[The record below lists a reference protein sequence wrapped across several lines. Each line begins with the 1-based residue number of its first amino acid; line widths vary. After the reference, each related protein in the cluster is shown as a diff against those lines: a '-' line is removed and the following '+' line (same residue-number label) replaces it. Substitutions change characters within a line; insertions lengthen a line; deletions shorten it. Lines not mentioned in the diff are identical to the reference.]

1 MQGVTQGQTRHP
13 SSSQSSSLALWGPD
27 LLQLPM
33 GTREAQP
40 PLPQH
45 STQGVT
51 SNLEAMRMA
60 VEPMSCSL
68 SLMLTTST
76 R

>member
-1 MQGVTQGQTRHP
+1 MRTDMPPQQLLEQWPGTAGTQPFPITHGDQRGTAP
-13 SSSQSSSLALWGPD
+13 SAP
-27 LLQLPM
+27 
-33 GTREAQP
+33 A
-40 PLPQH
+40 PQD
-45 STQGVT
+45 SARGVT

>member
-1 MQGVTQGQTRHP
+1 MRTDMPPQQLSGQWSGTAWTWP
-13 SSSQSSSLALWGPD
+13 SPINHRDQRGTAPSASASQD
-27 LLQLPM
+27 N
-33 GTREAQP
+33 
-40 PLPQH
+40 
-45 STQGVT
+45 TQGVT